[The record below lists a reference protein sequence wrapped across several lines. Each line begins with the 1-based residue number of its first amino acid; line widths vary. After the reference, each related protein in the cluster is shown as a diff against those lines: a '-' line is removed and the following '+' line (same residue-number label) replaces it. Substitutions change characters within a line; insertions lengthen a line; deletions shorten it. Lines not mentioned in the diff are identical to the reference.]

1 MTEEER
7 GVFDRALSLLRA
19 LVSDLDRRFLEFQE
33 TEALAAELRPA
44 LIRLGRD
51 LRRAVQVAI
60 KESRDYSAFS
70 EVNETGQLLLKEV
83 NTLDS
88 FLRMPLVLSKVSKE
102 VMWLTSRVAS
112 IDRQERELAAR
123 ELAASH
129 PEEPARDP
137 DALLGML
144 DDEQLEIVAGWLAEK
159 GVEMGL

>member
-102 VMWLTSRVAS
+102 GMWLTSRVAGVGGVS
-112 IDRQERELAAR
+112 SGGAGARSGCVVGDVGRRAVGDRGGMVGGKRGRDGAVVG
-123 ELAASH
+123 
-129 PEEPARDP
+129 PAC
-137 DALLGML
+137 AM
-144 DDEQLEIVAGWLAEK
+144 V
-159 GVEMGL
+159 